1 MDCIKSPM
9 RTCSLVHVSLV
20 NLLVECS
27 RIMRVLLCSEMW
39 EQGVSGGWRGCV
51 CQLFRWQRSVRQAHD
66 KVWVW
71 LVGLFSQ
78 SRSCATQISR
88 KPCWLRHGKHWNHVR
103 STAVRTAAVKIT
115 DGCTRSEVKSRSC
128 DTFALH
134 TDASC
139 KLNLTRRLQSV
150 FN

>member
-1 MDCIKSPM
+1 M
-9 RTCSLVHVSLV
+9 RTCSLVHVSWV
-20 NLLVECS
+20 NLRVECS
-27 RIMRVLLCSEMW
+27 RIMRVCFSVASCENRVYQ
-39 EQGVSGGWRGCV
+39 EDGGCVCV
-51 CQLFRWQRSVRQAHD
+51 CQLFRRQRSVRQAHD
-66 KVWVW
+66 KHKVWVW
-71 LVGLFSQ
+71 LVELFSQ

-88 KPCWLRHGKHWNHVR
+88 KPCSLRRGKHWNRVR